1 MARLTLVQA
10 VTDALRTEMRRDD
23 RVVLLGEDV
32 GRNGGVFRA
41 TEGLIDEFGPDRVID
56 TPLAESGIIGTAFG
70 MAIYGLRPVPEIQF
84 SGFLPPAFD
93 QIISHVARIRNR
105 SRGRFTAP
113 MVIRAPYAGGIRAP
127 EHHSESPEML
137 YAHVPGLKVVIPS
150 TPHDAKGLLITAIRD
165 PDPVLFLEPKSIY
178 RAFREEV
185 PEGEYTVPI
194 GRARVVREGTDVTL
208 IAWGAMVRIAEEAA
222 DQVEREHGWSC
233 ELLDLRTISPVD
245 RDTVVAS
252 VQKTGRC
259 VILHEAP
266 RQGGMAAELTTLIN
280 EHALL
285 HLEAPVVR
293 VTGFD
298 TVMPLLALEDEYLP
312 SVGRMV
318 KGIVKA
324 MTF

>member
-10 VTDALRTEMRRDD
+10 VTDALRTEMRNDD
-23 RVVLLGEDV
+23 RVLVLGEDV
-32 GRNGGVFRA
+32 GVNGGVFRA

-56 TPLAESGIIGTAFG
+56 TPLSESGIIGTAFG
-70 MAIYGLRPVPEIQF
+70 MAVYGLRPVPEIQF
-84 SGFLPPAFD
+84 SGFLPPAYD
-93 QIISHVARIRNR
+93 QILSHVARIRNR

-137 YAHVPGLKVVIPS
+137 YAHIPGLKVVIPS
-150 TPHDAKGLLITAIRD
+150 TPYDTKGLLIAAIRD

-185 PEGEYTVPI
+185 PEGAYTVPI
-194 GRARVVREGTDVTL
+194 GKARVVREGTDVTL
-208 IAWGAMVRIAEEAA
+208 IAWGAMVRIASEAA

-233 ELLDLRTISPVD
+233 ELIDLRTISPLD
-245 RDTVVAS
+245 RDAVIAS

-280 EHALL
+280 EHALMY
-285 HLEAPVVR
+285 LEAPVVR

-318 KGIVKA
+318 KGIVRA

>member
-1 MARLTLVQA
+1 MPRLTLVQA
-10 VTDALRTEMRRDD
+10 VNDALRTEMRLDE
-23 RVVLLGEDV
+23 RVVLLGEDIGV
-32 GRNGGVFRA
+32 NGGVFRA
-41 TEGLIDEFGPDRVID
+41 TEGLIEEFGAHRVID
-56 TPLAESGIIGTAFG
+56 TPLAESAIVGTALG
-70 MAIYGLRPVPEIQF
+70 MAVYGLRPVPEIQF

-93 QIISHVARIRNR
+93 HIISHVARIRNR

-127 EHHSESPEML
+127 EHHSESPEAL
-137 YAHVPGLKVVIPS
+137 YAHIPGLKVVIPA
-150 TPHDAKGLLITAIRD
+150 TPYDAKGLLIAAIRD

-185 PEGEYTVPI
+185 PEGDYTVPI
-194 GRARVVREGTDVTL
+194 GKARLVREGTDVTL
-208 IAWGAMVRIAEEAA
+208 IAWGAMVRIAEAA
-222 DQVEREHGWSC
+222 AEQVEQERGWSC
-233 ELLDLRTISPVD
+233 EILDLRTISPVD
-245 RDTVVAS
+245 RDAVIAS
-252 VQKTGRC
+252 VQKTGRV

-266 RQGGMAAELTTLIN
+266 RQGGFAAELTALIN

-298 TVMPLLALEDEYLP
+298 TVMPLLAMEDYYLP
-312 SVGRMV
+312 NVTRMV
-318 KGIVKA
+318 RGIERA

>member
-1 MARLTLVQA
+1 
-10 VTDALRTEMRRDD
+10 
-23 RVVLLGEDV
+23 
-32 GRNGGVFRA
+32 
-41 TEGLIDEFGPDRVID
+41 
-56 TPLAESGIIGTAFG
+56 
-70 MAIYGLRPVPEIQF
+70 
-84 SGFLPPAFD
+84 
-93 QIISHVARIRNR
+93 
-105 SRGRFTAP
+105 
-113 MVIRAPYAGGIRAP
+113 
-127 EHHSESPEML
+127 EML
-137 YAHVPGLKVVIPS
+137 YAHIPGLKVVIPS
-150 TPHDAKGLLITAIRD
+150 TPYDTKGLLIAAIRD

-185 PEGEYTVPI
+185 PEGDYTVPI
-194 GRARVVREGTDVTL
+194 GKARIVREGTDVTL
-208 IAWGAMVRIAEEAA
+208 IAWGAMVRIAAEAA

-233 ELLDLRTISPVD
+233 ELIDLRTISPLD
-245 RDTVVAS
+245 RDAVIAS

-285 HLEAPVVR
+285 HLQAPVVR

-318 KGIVKA
+318 KGIVRA